1 MLNKW
6 SVIGTAK
13 SVVSEDVINHKISEL
28 RKRLKKKVY
37 NLLDEKTIYKIAND
51 CISPFMLYLGYSL
64 NRA

>member
-13 SVVSEDVINHKISEL
+13 SIVSDDVINHKISEL

-51 CISPFMLYLGYSL
+51 CISYFQ
-64 NRA
+64 